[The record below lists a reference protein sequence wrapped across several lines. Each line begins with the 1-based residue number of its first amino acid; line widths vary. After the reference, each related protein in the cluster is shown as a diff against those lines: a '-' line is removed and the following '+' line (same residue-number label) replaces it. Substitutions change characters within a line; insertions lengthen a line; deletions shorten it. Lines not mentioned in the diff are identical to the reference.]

1 MKAYISCTSH
11 YAPKKTLTNLDLEKI
26 IDTSDE
32 WIKTR
37 TGIEKR
43 HIIGKNTNGIKYR
56 INNLFINRNSMFH
69 LSLLYVVHLTAMLFN
84 LLKL

>member
-1 MKAYISCTSH
+1 MKANISCTSH

-43 HIIGKNTNGIKYR
+43 HIIGKNEATSDMATNIA
-56 INNLFINRNSMFH
+56 LD
-69 LSLLYVVHLTAMLFN
+69 
-84 LLKL
+84 LLKTSYLLQYNQTH